1 MSKLDRFLVSDVS
14 ELRDI
19 DKRLD
24 QYGPIDSLIF
34 RRQDLMSNLNDLK
47 EMKDMDFVQKAK
59 VRWAI
64 EDPILVKKAFKDHYE
79 ARFNKPTKARL
90 K

>member
-1 MSKLDRFLVSDVS
+1 MWVNDKKIQSAGSKNSIVS

-24 QYGPIDSLIF
+24 QNGPIDSLIF

-47 EMKDMDFVQKAK
+47 EMEDMDFVQKAK

-64 EDPILVKKAFKDHYE
+64 EGDENSKYFHGIINKK
-79 ARFNKPTKARL
+79 
-90 K
+90 